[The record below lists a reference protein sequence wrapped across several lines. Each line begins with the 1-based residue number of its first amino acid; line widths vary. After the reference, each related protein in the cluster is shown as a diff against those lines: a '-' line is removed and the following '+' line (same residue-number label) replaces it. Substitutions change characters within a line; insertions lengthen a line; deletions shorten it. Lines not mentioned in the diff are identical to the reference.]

1 MNILGSSRSAF
12 LETVLEFEGKH
23 LDYNEFFFWKIFWQL
38 EEALDA
44 QNRIGIS
51 RFMLGGRQ
59 ISKSTSLAGEIVCKG
74 HQPYHRMLYIAPQSS
89 LTKAFS
95 NVRLTD
101 MLETPMVYH
110 NLFSNKSKLFPSKK
124 KQADVKI
131 KTKDDILSK
140 RFITGSYIYLT
151 YTDGTDTERV
161 RGYSADDALHDEA
174 QNSASLASTHHV
186 LKYCLRSSKSP
197 RILNV
202 GTPLGQ
208 DDFSTTAET
217 DGMFFN
223 YHVKCSACNK
233 EQDLKSLA
241 NIDIKRR
248 RIICRFCGTPLDVQ
262 NNGRYVAYN
271 RDARL
276 LSMHANMLMLPSL
289 QHGSGLGANTWA
301 VITDTLLDDKKTDD
315 EKKEELLGVPSSA
328 GDGLITKSDLDGLPR
343 IKTKFSGIEGI
354 LKTVPTDVDG
364 LIMGIDWGGDSDPQ
378 QKSLSEEY
386 MNSHTAFTINGASLS
401 PDGSR
406 VIMKTLYEHTFPL
419 EDPNESLNTIF
430 QVLRVIMPHLLG
442 VATDFGGGFFPNPK
456 LSDFLVRHK
465 PRAHFAKIQL
475 LPALSGHYH
484 IVADHIIKVH
494 KPNLVTEYFR
504 KIKMREIHL
513 TGETDKALKEYYVGA
528 LSQRRFITRQGDR
541 LWKKR
546 GKRSDDSFMSA
557 LFAYVLAL
565 SIMDR
570 THELKKN
577 S

>member
-1 MNILGSSRSAF
+1 MTILNSSRAAF

-23 LDYNEFFFWKIFWQL
+23 LNYDEFFFWKIFWQL

-59 ISKSTSLAGEIVCKG
+59 ISKSTSLAGEIVCKA

-95 NVRLTD
+95 NMRLTD
-101 MLETPMVYH
+101 MLETPIVNH
-110 NLFSNKSKLFPSKK
+110 NLFSNSSKLIPSKK
-124 KQADVKI
+124 KAADVKI

-140 RFITGSYIYLT
+140 RFVTGSYIYLT

-174 QNSASLASTHHV
+174 QNSASLSSTHHV
-186 LKYCLRSSKSP
+186 LKYCLRSAKNP

-223 YHVKCSACNK
+223 YHVKCTGCNK
-233 EQDLKSLA
+233 EQDLKSLK
-241 NIDIKRR
+241 NIDINKRR
-248 RIICRFCGTPLDVQ
+248 IVCRFCGKPLDVQ
-262 NNGRYVAYN
+262 GQGRYVAYN
-271 RDARL
+271 RNARL

-289 QHGSGLGANTWA
+289 NDSWGNGANTWS
-301 VITDTLLDDKKTDD
+301 VITDTLRDDKKTDD

-328 GDGLITKSDLDGLPR
+328 GDGLISKADLDGLPR
-343 IKTKFSGIEGI
+343 TKTRIAGLESV
-354 LKTVPTDVDG
+354 LKAIPQDVDG

-386 MNSHTAFTINGASLS
+386 MNSHTAFTINGVSLS
-401 PDGSR
+401 PNGSR
-406 VIMKTLYEHTFPL
+406 IILKTLYEHTFPL
-419 EDPNESLNTIF
+419 EDPNDSLSTIF
-430 QVLRVIMPHLLG
+430 QVLKTIMPGLLG
-442 VATDFGGGFFPNPK
+442 VAADFGGGFFPNPK
-456 LSDFLVRHK
+456 LSDFLMKYK
-465 PRAHFAKIQL
+465 PKAHFAKIQM

-484 IVADHIIKVH
+484 IMPEHIIKVH
-494 KPNLVTEYFR
+494 KPNLVTEFFR
-504 KIKMREIHL
+504 KIKMQEVHL
-513 TGETDKALKEYYVGA
+513 TGESDKALTEFYAGA

-546 GKRSDDSFMSA
+546 GKRSDDSFMSV
-557 LFAYVLAL
+557 LFAYTLSL
-565 SIMDR
+565 SIMDMQ
-570 THELKKN
+570 HELKKN